1 MTVARSSRSRHRERS
16 RLRRAVRVIL
26 AIICL
31 ILVLLG
37 GRTLW
42 HDLKTDRVMAKRGVS
57 ATGHLLDTGCYFCR
71 AVGVTFTKA
80 AGGVQ
85 TATVSAI
92 GPQSD
97 ATIAL
102 KYDPLH
108 PSTVQPAHGV
118 VEEEIIAGVVM
129 LVGLV
134 GFLRCIGLP
143 RRRRGRRRTR
153 VRARGGTSYDM
164 HGHVRVLRD

>member
-16 RLRRAVRVIL
+16 TLRRAVRVVL

-31 ILVLLG
+31 VLVVVG
-37 GRTLW
+37 GTTLW
-42 HDLKTDRVMAKRGVS
+42 HDLKTDRVMAKRGVA
-57 ATGHLLDTGCYFCR
+57 ATGHLLDTSCYLCR

-80 AGGVQ
+80 AGGQ
-85 TATVSAI
+85 QSATVSAI
-92 GPQSD
+92 GPQDD

-102 KYDPLH
+102 RYDPLN

-129 LVGLV
+129 VVGLL
-134 GFLRCIGLP
+134 GFLRCIGALH
-143 RRRRGRRRTR
+143 RRRGRRRPR
-153 VRARGGTSYDM
+153 VRTRGGTSYDM